1 MSSITAS
8 SQDNAAGNRIDVRSD
23 TMPFWL
29 QVTTL
34 TWRHLKINLRQP
46 SNVLPPMFIGAFFLL
61 VYEAALGGAADFIP
75 DIEGAY
81 IGFIAPLSI
90 VSSSLS
96 GAGISGQSIVR
107 DIENGYFDK
116 LLLTPFSRGAL
127 ILGPTFAG
135 AIFLAVQAAV
145 ILAVGVLIGLWP
157 VTGFP
162 GLLAVVLNAMLLGLS
177 FAGLMIAVALLSG
190 NASATQSANFLFF
203 PLTFLSETF
212 VPLDLLQGWLQVV
225 ATVNPI
231 TYVLQGMRAIIN
243 EGWAWDTI
251 LISYGVCLVTG
262 VITFAFCLYALRRRT
277 SRQ

>member
-1 MSSITAS
+1 MSTVTAG
-8 SQDNAAGNRIDVRSD
+8 AGNPASENVDVRTD
-23 TMPFWL
+23 KMPFWL

-34 TWRHLKINLRQP
+34 TWRHLKINVRQP
-46 SNVLPPMFIGAFFLL
+46 SNVLPPIFIGAFFLL

-116 LLLTPFSRGAL
+116 LMLTPFSRGAL
-127 ILGPTFAG
+127 VLGPTFAG

-145 ILAVGVLIGLWP
+145 ILAVGVLLGLWP
-157 VTGFP
+157 VTGFF
-162 GLLAVVLNAMLLGLS
+162 GLVAVVINAMLLGLS
-177 FAGLMIAVALLSG
+177 FAGLMIAVALWSG

-212 VPLDLLQGWLQVV
+212 VPIDLLQGWLQVV
-225 ATVNPI
+225 ATYNPI
-231 TYVLQGMRAIIN
+231 TYVLQGMRAVIN
-243 EGWAWDTI
+243 QGWAWDTI
-251 LISYGVCLVTG
+251 LLSYAVCLVTG
-262 VITFAFCLYALRRRT
+262 AVTFAFCLYALRRRT